1 MRNWMGSWP
10 ALWRALLSVVIGA
23 IALPAGPGLAAEAD
37 EDLLPSAESVIEKS
51 IEVMGG
57 REAFAKIKNRV
68 SYGTLEIPLLKVKG
82 PITVYEAPPSK
93 TYSLAEIEGLGK
105 IESGSDGT
113 VCWESSTM
121 AGPRLLEGEE
131 KAVAERL
138 NAFNRATEWKKYYKS
153 AETKGIETIDG
164 RLHYKIVLTPNAGL
178 PETIF
183 YDRRTFLPTK
193 IELTLRGPR
202 GEIPM
207 EVFSFD
213 FKKVDDILLPH
224 KQVTRAAEVEQ
235 IVILNT
241 IKHDQDFPADRF
253 ALPEAI
259 KALAER
265 AKTTA
270 PATAPAAAPGKP

>member
-1 MRNWMGSWP
+1 MRDWMGPWP
-10 ALWRALLSVVIGA
+10 TRRRAVCPIVIGVMLLA
-23 IALPAGPGLAAEAD
+23 TGPGLAAETD
-37 EDLLPSAESVIEKS
+37 EDLLPNAESVIEKS
-51 IEVMGG
+51 IEAMGG

-93 TYSLAEIEGLGK
+93 TYSLAEIGGLGK

-113 VCWESSTM
+113 ICWESSTM

-138 NAFNRATEWKKYYKS
+138 NAFNRATEWKKHYKS

-164 RLHYKIVLTPNAGL
+164 RLHYKIVLTPNVGL

-213 FKKVDDILLPH
+213 FKKVDDILIPH

-270 PATAPAAAPGKP
+270 PATSPGAPAGRP